1 MYKHILVP
9 IAADHPETTK
19 KTLDIAKKL
28 LAPEGVLTLFT
39 VLEPIPAYVAQH
51 LPEGQLEHNMQ
62 AVLKDLEADLTE
74 IPGGQAK
81 LSTGHPAR
89 EIEHFAAEHDVDCIV
104 MASHRPGLQDY
115 FLGSTA
121 ARVVRHAKCSVHVL
135 R

>member
-1 MYKHILVP
+1 MYNHILVP
-9 IAADHPETTK
+9 IAADHPETTS
-19 KTLDIAKKL
+19 KTLEIAKKL
-28 LAPEGVLTLFT
+28 LAEGGTLTLFT
-39 VLEPIPAYVAQH
+39 VLEPIPAYVSQY
-51 LPEGQLEHNMQ
+51 LPEGQLDHNKR
-62 AVLKDLEADLTE
+62 AVLTDLEADVAA
-74 IPGGQAK
+74 IPGAQAK

-104 MASHRPGLQDY
+104 MASHRPGMQDY